1 MIIEF
6 GSFRHRV
13 SSAGASIDRSSVLD
27 AFGFAYAITE
37 TWTIDFR
44 LIGTTQ
50 QDLDAEIRALER
62 AYAQTVYSIK
72 LLKPDLSQTAHA
84 ITLGSTYGPLRVVK
98 PPSYARYQNGEYVTY
113 RTGQIVVEGLVKLE
127 SNPFRIIEFAETL
140 EISGGG
146 ETYGL
151 LQPNVGLAVRQRTRT
166 NEKCVATQSGRV
178 VHLGARGDIPPPLW
192 PGSLSG
198 PARIRKEPATRRG
211 NDLYGFPTSYTY
223 QFESAYLLNGE
234 PTVI

>member
-6 GSFRHRV
+6 GSYRHRV

-50 QDLDAEIRALER
+50 QDLDAEIRALEA
-62 AYAQTVYSIK
+62 AYAKEAYSIK
-72 LLKPDLSQTAHA
+72 LLKPDLSLTAHA
-84 ITLGSTYGPLRVVK
+84 IQSGSTIGPLRVVK

-127 SNPFRIIEFAETL
+127 SNPYRIIEFAETI

-146 ETYGL
+146 ETFGL
-151 LQPNVGLAVRQRTRT
+151 LQPNVGPAVRQRTRT
-166 NEKCVATQSGRV
+166 MEKCQATQSGRI
-178 VHLGARGDIPPPLW
+178 VHLGARGGIPPAMW
-192 PGSLSG
+192 PSEQIAPVRVRL
-198 PARIRKEPATRRG
+198 EPPTRRG
-211 NDLYGFPTSYTY
+211 NTLYGFPTSYTY